1 MDVFK
6 PTKEQTKGVFEAQRL
21 NVPAVPVVGQESKYG
36 GYDKLRKPFTETDEY
51 NFVDAFFGGLKLNDF
66 FEYSDD
72 CLNAFI
78 FLVDDAYYLDNNI
91 TLVNKNKT
99 EDMWHVYLN
108 VTHMIGG
115 KGSEIPPQCYRL
127 GDSVY
132 KREDA
137 RWQRFSQDWGNFF
150 LALLF
155 NLMGNALNFQ
165 QRFANVKENEENQDY
180 VGVYRE
186 YGYLVH
192 LTYDFEPL
200 PEAALRDINGYAK
213 KFVTH
218 HAGHLSEFQQN
229 AFVEGVS

>member
-1 MDVFK
+1 M
-6 PTKEQTKGVFEAQRL
+6 
-21 NVPAVPVVGQESKYG
+21 
-36 GYDKLRKPFTETDEY
+36 
-51 NFVDAFFGGLKLNDF
+51 DAFFGGLKLDDF

-78 FLVDDAYYLDNNI
+78 FLVDDVYYLDNNM
-91 TLVNKNKT
+91 TLVAKNAT
-99 EDMWHVYLN
+99 ENLWHVYLN
-108 VTHMIGG
+108 ITHMIGG
-115 KGSEIPPQCYRL
+115 KGSEIPPQCYRF
-127 GDSVY
+127 GNSVY

-137 RWQRFSQDWGNFF
+137 RWQRFGKDWGNFF

-165 QRFANVKENEENQDY
+165 QRFANINENEANQDY

-200 PEAALRDINGYAK
+200 PEMAYKDIHSYSNSFAK
-213 KFVTH
+213 Q
-218 HAGHLSEFQQN
+218 HASHLSDLH
-229 AFVEGVS
+229 

>member
-1 MDVFK
+1 M
-6 PTKEQTKGVFEAQRL
+6 RH
-21 NVPAVPVVGQESKYG
+21 AVHPGIPGSIIQARENCEFS
-36 GYDKLRKPFTETDEY
+36 LRP
-51 NFVDAFFGGLKLNDF
+51 
-66 FEYSDD
+66 
-72 CLNAFI
+72 
-78 FLVDDAYYLDNNI
+78 
-91 TLVNKNKT
+91 
-99 EDMWHVYLN
+99 
-108 VTHMIGG
+108 
-115 KGSEIPPQCYRL
+115 
-127 GDSVY
+127 
-132 KREDA
+132 
-137 RWQRFSQDWGNFF
+137 F

-218 HAGHLSEFQQN
+218 HAGHLSEFQQT
-229 AFVEGVS
+229 AFIEGVTKTADLIGE